1 MYVLYV
7 PFSSKQERG
16 RDTLYLNEQGHFCTS
31 NIISNQNK
39 TCSNLYLIINV
50 SLLFS
55 SQQRI
60 YYKRCPLICN
70 HDSTF

>member
-31 NIISNQNK
+31 NIISNQNM
-39 TCSNLYLIINV
+39 NLYLIIND

-55 SQQRI
+55 SEQRI